1 MLPDSRR
8 PRRLAAVDED
18 DRQAR
23 QLDACTAPMAGKAD
37 ARLAMAEAVE
47 TATVMT

>member
-1 MLPDSRR
+1 MLPDSRS
-8 PRRLAAVDED
+8 AAQVGGRHED
-18 DRQAR
+18 DRHGG
-23 QLDACTAPMAGKAD
+23 QLDADTAPMAGKAE